1 MPRSIW
7 KGAITFG
14 LITIP
19 VGLFT
24 AIEEKDFRFNQLHG
38 KDNGRIKYKRV
49 CQVCGEEVPFD
60 EIVKGYEF
68 EKDNYVVFTEE
79 EMAQIPADSIKAID
93 IVSFV
98 PLEEIDPIY
107 FQKPYY
113 LAPEPSGIKA
123 YKLLEQALSE
133 AGKIGLAKITL
144 REKERLAT
152 LRVKD
157 GVFILETMHWPD
169 EIREPSL
176 RGARQER
183 RGPPPGAGYGEV
195 PDREPERPLPA
206 RPVPR
211 RLPRAPGGGRSGQD
225 RGPRGGGGP
234 DQGAHPDPRP
244 DGGPEGQ
251 RRGDPVEDQRQR
263 QGQGQRD
270 SQGELAEP
278 LAKRPPGFPRGP
290 VCSLT
295 RPLGAGSLRL
305 PLWFGAS
312 VRLPPA

>member
-19 VGLFT
+19 VGLYT
-24 AIEEKDFRFNQLHG
+24 AIEEKDVRFNQLHS

-49 CQVCGEEVPFD
+49 CTVCGEEVPYD

-98 PLEEIDPIY
+98 PLDEIDPIY

-123 YKLLEQALSE
+123 YKLLEKALSE
-133 AGKIGLAKITL
+133 AGKVGVAKITL

-169 EIREPSL
+169 EIREAEFEELSKNV
-176 RGARQER
+176 EI
-183 RGPPPGAGYGEV
+183 
-195 PDREPERPLPA
+195 
-206 RPVPR
+206 
-211 RLPRAPGGGRSGQD
+211 RAQ
-225 RGPRGGGGP
+225 
-234 DQGAHPDPRP
+234 
-244 DGGPEGQ
+244 
-251 RRGDPVEDQRQR
+251 
-263 QGQGQRD
+263 
-270 SQGELAEP
+270 ELAMANSLIENLSDHFQPEEFHDAYRERLEEAVKAKVDGAEVAVAPSKEP
-278 LAKRPPGFPRGP
+278 TQILDLMEALK
-290 VCSLT
+290 
-295 RPLGAGSLRL
+295 
-305 PLWFGAS
+305 AS
-312 VRLPPA
+312 VEATRQKTKDKEETKEKAKAS